1 MKMSTDVKR
10 SSLSKSREQDAL
22 VNISQY
28 RACDGF
34 RWSLDAAYVV
44 LKSVSSHEIAA
55 ELARVMPAQHI
66 EEVLDALSVRA
77 CCSQQ
82 PQHFTVVLENSKHHR
97 YRVALPNIVGA
108 LRRDGAARF
117 VACVTVPS
125 SGELDDDVW
134 PDELLYDSGA
144 HWVGTLHELHRLLD
158 SEALSNHVLTDELLD
173 REIVQA
179 SLKQH
184 APSVVVG
191 AGPYCA
197 SKSCGES
204 YERESL
210 LPPTTTLLPNASHD
224 VAQDSDPNFSCIH
237 ASKRNRT
244 DAHQLHRQ
252 QYSDADVPQII
263 QFCDDS
269 DDGALLSGRMHSQCV
284 QDNRADIQGLS
295 DIPSSTCAYSA
306 RESERADA
314 CLSLSNAIDNG
325 VSTSNHELRSRHG
338 AARLIVVTGLQG
350 GSGATSVAEGLAC
363 WYAGHRIKT
372 LLIDVQPFRHEC
384 AQHFGVASVTQ
395 EPEGLAPSQMLAY
408 QKRYAQEQDTM
419 IKEMA
424 CDISACDERIKKDT
438 QQIATNLLLF
448 ELVPRI
454 GQAHNVRHLIVDRCI
469 ERARQYAQV
478 VVVNAPILY
487 LLEASHTLAHLDRLI
502 TTLAPRALPGSLLQS
517 HVRFTQDAGMARTRH
532 LFVINGLTRQ
542 HESEELVTRVRHQIA
557 ITAVK
562 TLPYAGDKLTTLQ
575 ESGQAIR
582 YFTGSHRHALALAQ
596 LACDIGTQIGLC
608 KPSYHQLCVDGDSDG
623 ERELSVM
630 QRVSSF
636 LRGEAA

>member
-1 MKMSTDVKR
+1 MKMSTDVMR

-44 LKSVSSHEIAA
+44 LKSVSSHEITA

-82 PQHFTVVLENSKHHR
+82 PQHFTAVLENSKHHR

-191 AGPYCA
+191 AGPYGA
-197 SKSCGES
+197 SKSCSES

-210 LPPTTTLLPNASHD
+210 LPPITALLPNASHD
-224 VAQDSDPNFSCIH
+224 AAQDSDPNFSCIH
-237 ASKRNRT
+237 ASKRNRA

-252 QYSDADVPQII
+252 QYSDADAPQIM
-263 QFCDDS
+263 QFCDDL
-269 DDGALLSGRMHSQCV
+269 DDGASLNRRIDSQYL
-284 QDNRADIQGLS
+284 QDKRTDIQGLS
-295 DIPSSTCAYSA
+295 DTLSSTCAYSA
-306 RESERADA
+306 KESECTDTHP
-314 CLSLSNAIDNG
+314 SSSKAID
-325 VSTSNHELRSRHG
+325 SDASMTNHELRSRRG
-338 AARLIVVTGLQG
+338 AARLIVVAGLQG

-372 LLIDVQPFRHEC
+372 LLIDAQPFRHEC
-384 AQHFGVASVTQ
+384 TQHFGGASATQ

-408 QKRYAQEQDTM
+408 QKRYAQAQDAM
-419 IKEMA
+419 IEEMA
-424 CDISACDERIKKDT
+424 RDISACDERIKRDT

-448 ELVPRI
+448 ELASHI
-454 GQAHNVRHLIVDRCI
+454 GQAHSVRHLIVDRCI
-469 ERARQYAQV
+469 ECARRYAQV
-478 VVVNAPILY
+478 VVVNAPLLY
-487 LLEASHTLAHLDRLI
+487 LLEVSRTLAHLDRLI

-517 HVRFTQDAGMARTRH
+517 YVRFAQDAGMARTRH

-542 HESEELVTRVRHQIA
+542 HESEELVTRIRHQIA

-562 TLPYAGDKLTTLQ
+562 TLPHAGDKLTTLQ

-582 YFTGSHRHALALAQ
+582 YFTSSHRHALALAQ

-608 KPSYHQLCVDGDSDG
+608 RPSYHQLCADG
-623 ERELSVM
+623 EGDGNRELSMM